1 MDLVKTATK
10 LALFGDIELHVDG
23 SGTSFESRID
33 SQTTEALIDLGRAI
47 YKLMFQLLLLIDS
60 DNKMWNSI
68 IHSIRQNEK
77 VSLLW
82 GGWLLVETRK

>member
-23 SGTSFESRID
+23 NGPSFESRVD

-47 YKLMFQLLLLIDS
+47 YKLLFQLLLLIDS
-60 DNKMWNSI
+60 DNKMLNVI
-68 IHSIRQNEK
+68 VHSIRQNEK
-77 VSLLW
+77 VGK
-82 GGWLLVETRK
+82 GGKGLELKGL